1 MEKNIFASKTVW
13 FNLLSVISI
22 MLVSLN
28 DSTLI
33 TEHPLAIGAVA
44 VVTSLVNLGLR
55 LTTTKAIK

>member
-1 MEKNIFASKTVW
+1 MEKSIFASKTVW

-33 TEHPLAIGAVA
+33 TEHPLAVGAVA
-44 VVTSLVNLGLR
+44 VATSLVNLGLR